1 MEYNNVNLVV
11 GAGFSG
17 AVIANLIADKLG
29 EEVLVIDKKTIL
41 QGIVMIS

>member
-17 AVIANLIADKLG
+17 AVIANLIATELNED
-29 EEVLVIDKKTIL
+29 VLVIDKKDLRLIL
-41 QGIVMIS
+41 DNV